1 MLHLRSSPVKTL
13 CAALALCAAACGGPL
28 DGSAGG
34 DDSSEGDVTVDTRT
48 PAARAQYDAD
58 AALALHYQARCAK
71 TATGRKR
78 VLISGFGRFL
88 YIQDN
93 ATGRMV
99 SALVPA
105 AVYPLTQAPAAGQV
119 DDPAPQ
125 ISVALSTLD
134 LKGAG
139 KVDICAIVLP
149 VHWDLAAVL
158 VAKEA
163 DAFQPDL
170 VVMNGV
176 ADDRQDLWLELGAVN
191 RAMASEDGSGTLT
204 PLPPAGQEYAPLVP
218 GATSAERGMGARL
231 SWTPVQT
238 AMKAAVAAR
247 AGVVEGGAKF
257 SDLVFGVKRAGFPRS
272 GNTYLCNNV
281 VYTVNWLMA
290 HPGRTVSLLTASA
303 PIAGR
308 INKVPTQIAHDLRA
322 VPRVF
327 VHWPST
333 LKGAHVKAG
342 AEVMAALLDAQLT
355 TKTAPTTGSNAQA
368 EIAATGGTF

>member
-1 MLHLRSSPVKTL
+1 
-13 CAALALCAAACGGPL
+13 
-28 DGSAGG
+28 
-34 DDSSEGDVTVDTRT
+34 
-48 PAARAQYDAD
+48 
-58 AALALHYQARCAK
+58 
-71 TATGRKR
+71 
-78 VLISGFGRFL
+78 
-88 YIQDN
+88 
-93 ATGRMV
+93 
-99 SALVPA
+99 
-105 AVYPLTQAPAAGQV
+105 
-119 DDPAPQ
+119 
-125 ISVALSTLD
+125 
-134 LKGAG
+134 
-139 KVDICAIVLP
+139 
-149 VHWDLAAVL
+149 
-158 VAKEA
+158 
-163 DAFQPDL
+163 
-170 VVMNGV
+170 
-176 ADDRQDLWLELGAVN
+176 
-191 RAMASEDGSGTLT
+191 
-204 PLPPAGQEYAPLVP
+204 
-218 GATSAERGMGARL
+218 
-231 SWTPVQT
+231 
-238 AMKAAVAAR
+238 VAAR